1 LLLYVLVGTVAR
13 VHEDSAERLIESARE
28 LLWERGYVGTSPR
41 AIQQRAGAGQG
52 SMYHHFSGKQDLA
65 ATALRRSAE
74 QLRGEVGAILDGPG
88 SAIERIAACLL
99 RERDVLR
106 GCRIGGMTHDP
117 DVVADPVLREP
128 VRAALS
134 WLRQRAAQLLR
145 ESQDTGELPA
155 DLDADD
161 VAAML
166 GAVVQG
172 GYVLARAENSPE
184 PYERAVRAA
193 LALLTTAAARSR
205 PAA

>member
-1 LLLYVLVGTVAR
+1 M
-13 VHEDSAERLIESARE
+13 HEDSAERLIESARE

-52 SMYHHFSGKQDLA
+52 SMYHHFTGKQDLA

-88 SAIERIAACLL
+88 SGIERIAACLL

-128 VRAALS
+128 VRDALS
-134 WLRQRAAQLLR
+134 WLRQRAARLVR
-145 ESQDTGELPA
+145 ESQEAGELPA

-193 LALLTTAAARSR
+193 LALLTTTAARSR
-205 PAA
+205 LAA